1 MSKENSM
8 DKIFE
13 YIEKNSEKIVEDL
26 FELCRQPSISTTDI
40 GIEEMA
46 QLMQRRL
53 KKTGFEVTRHE
64 TSNNPILT
72 GFLKGT
78 SEKTILFYNHYD
90 VQPPDP
96 EEEWETPPLNP
107 L

>member
-46 QLMQRRL
+46 QLMAKL
-53 KKTGFEVTRHE
+53 DETTNHHE
-64 TSNNPILT
+64 LNLV
-72 GFLKGT
+72 
-78 SEKTILFYNHYD
+78 ELFGS
-90 VQPPDP
+90 
-96 EEEWETPPLNP
+96 
-107 L
+107 